1 VLHRASCCLASLAC
15 RWCVS
20 ITQLIVAVI
29 HCTRRCH
36 AHPNIV
42 QLKEVFLTVHHLAVV
57 MEYMKG
63 SNMPTYL
70 AKHAPLPEP
79 VARCTPFKCSS
90 SFQFAAPCA
99 GRAAAACPLGW
110 LCALNGVSTLRDMVR
125 QALPA
130 LLGSSCLQRFCVCM
144 AGLPAVAS
152 QLYQALGPDT

>member
-1 VLHRASCCLASLAC
+1 MLHRASCCLASLAC
-15 RWCVS
+15 RWRVR

-29 HCTRRCH
+29 HCARRCH

-79 VARCTPFKCSS
+79 VARCTPFESS
-90 SFQFAAPCA
+90 S
-99 GRAAAACPLGW
+99 PLI
-110 LCALNGVSTLRDMVR
+110 LLRHVR
-125 QALPA
+125 EERQQHA
-130 LLGSSCLQRFCVCM
+130 LL
-144 AGLPAVAS
+144 AGCAHSTA
-152 QLYQALGPDT
+152 